1 MAINPFMI
9 PELSQTGIIPQSIQ
23 DQLSQQA
30 TKAGTT
36 SSLLGLAFGQDIPQA
51 YAQGI
56 ESARNI
62 YGTGLDQLFKQSLA
76 RQRTNPF
83 ASINPEQFTPES
95 VKAFQQ
101 SDTSG
106 TGQYDFSLLKKAID
120 PFQAQV
126 ATNEIAFAMF
136 GQRFEQLTPEQRRQV
151 LTQQEFKPSV
161 DTNEI
166 AFAEFGKSFK
176 DLSESQRKSVLQ
188 RQQSN
193 KIALEATK
201 AGETSYLK
209 TAGTK
214 TAEYDVKMINEVIPQ
229 AKRNVS
235 ELQNALKLIEEG
247 DVNTGFSAE
256 LKTNL
261 QRVQN
266 FFKQNPEL
274 VNQISDTELLNSVLG
289 RDVFKAIGQL
299 GIGARGIDT
308 PAEREFLRQVLTGT
322 ITLEK
327 STLKRLTQDRLEREL
342 AAINQYNTDLAGGRY
357 KRYTDT
363 FGVKLDPV
371 DVNAATTV
379 PKVIRYVP
387 DPNNPGQIIK
397 EER

>member
-1 MAINPFMI
+1 
-9 PELSQTGIIPQSIQ
+9 
-23 DQLSQQA
+23 
-30 TKAGTT
+30 
-36 SSLLGLAFGQDIPQA
+36 
-51 YAQGI
+51 
-56 ESARNI
+56 
-62 YGTGLDQLFKQSLA
+62 
-76 RQRTNPF
+76 
-83 ASINPEQFTPES
+83 
-95 VKAFQQ
+95 
-101 SDTSG
+101 
-106 TGQYDFSLLKKAID
+106 
-120 PFQAQV
+120 
-126 ATNEIAFAMF
+126 MF
-136 GQRFEQLTPEQRRQV
+136 GQRFEELNPEQRRQV

-176 DLSESQRKSVLQ
+176 DLSETQRKSVLQ

-229 AKRNVS
+229 AKRNVT

-247 DVNTGFSAE
+247 DVNTGFGAE

-308 PAEREFLRQVLTGT
+308 IPEREFLRQVLTGT

-342 AAINQYNTDLAGGRY
+342 AAINQYNSDLSGGRY
-357 KRYTDT
+357 KRYSDT
-363 FGVKLDPV
+363 FGVKLEPV
-371 DVNAATTV
+371 DINAARNV

-387 DPNNPGQIIK
+387 DPNNPGQLIR

>member
-9 PELSQTGIIPQSIQ
+9 PELSQTGIIPQNIQ
-23 DQLSQQA
+23 EQLSQQA

-36 SSLLGLAFGQDIPQA
+36 ASLLGLAFGQDLPQA
-51 YAQGI
+51 YTQGMQSAQ
-56 ESARNI
+56 NI

-83 ASINPEQFTPES
+83 SSINPEQFTPES
-95 VKAFQQ
+95 VRAFQQ
-101 SDTSG
+101 SDASG
-106 TGQYDFSLLKKAID
+106 TGQYDFSLLQKSID

-126 ATNEIAFAMF
+126 GTNEIAFAMF
-136 GQRFEQLTPEQRRQV
+136 GQRFEELSPEQRRQV

-166 AFAEFGKSFK
+166 SFSQFGKSFK
-176 DLSESQRKSVLQ
+176 DLSETERQSVL
-188 RQQSN
+188 RKQQSN
-193 KIALEATK
+193 KIALESAK
-201 AGETSYLK
+201 AGETSYLR

-214 TAEYDVKMINEVIPQ
+214 TAEYDTKMINEVIPQ
-229 AKRNVS
+229 AKRNVT
-235 ELQNALKLIEEG
+235 ELQNALRLIEEG

-256 LKTNL
+256 VKTNL

-308 PAEREFLRQVLTGT
+308 PAEREFLRQVITGT

-327 STLKRLTQDRLEREL
+327 NTLKRLTQDRLEREL
-342 AAINQYNTDLAGGRY
+342 SAINQYNTDLSGGRY
-357 KRYTDT
+357 KRYSDT
-363 FGVKLDPV
+363 FGVKLEPV
-371 DVNAATTV
+371 DINAAKSA

-387 DPNNPGQIIK
+387 DPNNPGQLLR